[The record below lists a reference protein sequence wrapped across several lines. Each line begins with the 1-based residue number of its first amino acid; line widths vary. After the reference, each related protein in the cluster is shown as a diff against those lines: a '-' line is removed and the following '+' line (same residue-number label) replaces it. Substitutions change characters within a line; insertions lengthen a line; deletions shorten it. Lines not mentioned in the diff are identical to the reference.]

1 MPKSCQIGALCV
13 AMYRVRLAKKAAKF
27 YTSADPALAKRLSRA
42 FEMLEIDPRRHPN
55 IKPLKGELAD
65 HYRYHVGDYR
75 IVYRIVETDIE
86 VLVLLIKHR
95 RDVFE

>member
-1 MPKSCQIGALCV
+1 
-13 AMYRVRLAKKAAKF
+13 
-27 YTSADPALAKRLSRA
+27 
-42 FEMLEIDPRRHPN
+42 MLEIDPRRHPN

-95 RDVFE
+95 RDVYE